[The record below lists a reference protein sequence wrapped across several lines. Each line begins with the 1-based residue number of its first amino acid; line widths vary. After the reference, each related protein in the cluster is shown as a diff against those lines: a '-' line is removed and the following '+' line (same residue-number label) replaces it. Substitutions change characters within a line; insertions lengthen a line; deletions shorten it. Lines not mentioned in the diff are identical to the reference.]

1 MIRIGVVNIDV
12 SHPKAFSEYLKKGD
26 RARYVAVYND
36 GFRGDDE
43 VEGFI
48 KNYGLEKRCASVE
61 DLADTVDVGFIQGC
75 NWDKHLGYAMPFIE
89 RKKPVFID
97 KPIVGNLADCRK
109 VEQLVKNGAVILG
122 SSSVRYAEEIG
133 AFLSIP
139 ESERGKIVT
148 VFGTSGLDEFNYA
161 IHVVEA
167 IGALLGTGAVSTRFA
182 GRGEVD
188 GQACETF
195 LIKYANGTTGVYNA
209 FMGIWHPFEVVI
221 MTTKNTYQFRIETGK
236 VYGQLLDRICDYM
249 ETGKNNLA
257 PVTTITES
265 IRVMLA
271 GRISRAQD
279 GKEIKIADIPENDP
293 GFDGTEFARGY
304 AKAASKIYL

>member
-1 MIRIGVVNIDV
+1 MVRIGVVNIDV
-12 SHPKAFSEYLKKGD
+12 SHPKAFSEYLKKEN
-26 RARYVAVYND
+26 RARYVAVYNE

-48 KNYGLEKRCASVE
+48 KNYGLEKRCKSVE
-61 DLADTVDVGFIQGC
+61 ELADTVDIGFIQGC

-97 KPIVGNLADCRK
+97 KPMVGNLADCRK

-122 SSSVRYAEEIG
+122 SSSVRYAEEIQ

-148 VFGTSGLDEFNYA
+148 VFGTSGMDEFNYA

-167 IGALLGTGAVSTRFA
+167 IGGIMGTGAVSTRYA
-182 GRGEVD
+182 GRADVE

-195 LIKYANGTTGVYNA
+195 AIKFANGATGVYNA
-209 FMGIWHPFEVVI
+209 YLGVWQPFDMVV
-221 MTTKNTYQFRIETGK
+221 MTTKSTYHFRIEAGK

-249 ETGKNNLA
+249 ETGKNRLA